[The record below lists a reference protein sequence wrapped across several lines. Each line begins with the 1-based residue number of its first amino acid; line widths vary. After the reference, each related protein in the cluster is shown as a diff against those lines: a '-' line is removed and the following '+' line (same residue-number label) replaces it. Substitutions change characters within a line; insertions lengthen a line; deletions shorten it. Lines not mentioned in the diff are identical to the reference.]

1 MLNRVSRYNKYST
14 LLIKVILFSS
24 LSTKLGLPLTISPVM
39 HLSDN
44 DKKLIEWFYPYTKY
58 FLAFML
64 LLIIYL
70 FGTVTYEKNLCAST
84 CSSKGYFD
92 SRYSPRGRFRKSECF
107 CYTEEEASIKN
118 KTMPGV
124 KIDI

>member
-1 MLNRVSRYNKYST
+1 
-14 LLIKVILFSS
+14 
-24 LSTKLGLPLTISPVM
+24 M

-84 CSSKGYFD
+84 CSSKG
-92 SRYSPRGRFRKSECF
+92 
-107 CYTEEEASIKN
+107 ASIKN